1 MLEKYKFNFQI
12 WSLIVFLIVMI
23 PNFIWFIIPAPNDIL
38 RVTSITPKVDLIA
51 SVFQV
56 IMVAVLCVINNKTVD
71 NIGFSKWIIACISS
85 CVLYYISWILYYL
98 GITNAIIILGLTI
111 PPCLVF
117 LFYAIDRKNYLAI
130 GPAIIFLAC
139 HLVYGIANYIIC

>member
-1 MLEKYKFNFQI
+1 MRERYKFGFQI
-12 WSLIVFLIVMI
+12 WGLAIFLIIML
-23 PNFIWFIIPAPNDIL
+23 PNLIWFLVPAGNDVL
-38 RVTSITPKVDLIA
+38 RATSVTPKVDLTA

-56 IMVAVLCVINNKTVD
+56 IMIAVLCVISNKTVD
-71 NIGFSKWIIACISS
+71 TIRFSKWIIACILS
-85 CVLYYISWILYYL
+85 CTLYYASWILYYL

-130 GPAIIFLAC
+130 FPAIIFLVC
-139 HLVYGIANYIIC
+139 HLIYGVVNYII